1 MIMKKNLERFFFDR
15 ATWMGKPL
23 KSDDFD
29 LVLTDHGVC
38 FTYKG
43 IGTVMESQ
51 PQVILNDHYI
61 YIDIMYESLFKTSL

>member
-15 ATWMGKPL
+15 ATWMGKLL

-38 FTYKG
+38 FTYRG
-43 IGTVMESQ
+43 NEHSNGVTTTGNS
-51 PQVILNDHYI
+51 
-61 YIDIMYESLFKTSL
+61 

>member
-1 MIMKKNLERFFFDR
+1 MGGKFHILYRDLMIMKKNLERFFFDR

-38 FTYKG
+38 FTYRG
-43 IGTVMESQ
+43 NEHSNGVTTTGNS
-51 PQVILNDHYI
+51 
-61 YIDIMYESLFKTSL
+61 